1 MAKEVKKVCKVCRKK
16 FSLTY
21 LTKNVTPVVCSCQC
35 AVAWWEHI
43 KSIHKKKPGR
53 ALARNV
59 AAMVGR
65 RSMAEVKF
73 DANFIEGKR
82 SVHAHYEIS
91 QFEYDVAET
100 KKYTPDWTLI
110 VQPGGHHIYIEFK
123 GVLDRD
129 TRKKMKLMKKQHPEL
144 DIRLVFERAANKIM
158 KGSKTTYG
166 MWADQWGFPWADN
179 VLPKEWLK

>member
-1 MAKEVKKVCKVCRKK
+1 MALKRVCNVCGKKYPDTYCTKK
-16 FSLTY
+16 I
-21 LTKNVTPVVCSCQC
+21 NPIVCSCRC
-35 AVAWWEHI
+35 AVVYYDQLP
-43 KSIHKKKPGR
+43 KPKGR
-53 ALARNV
+53 TISREV

-73 DANFIEGKR
+73 DALFIEGKT
-82 SVHAHYEIS
+82 SVDAHYELS
-91 QFEYDVAET
+91 QFEYRVEET
-100 KKYTPDWTLI
+100 KKYTPDWTL
-110 VQPGGHHIYIEFK
+110 HTKSHNLIYIEFK
-123 GVLDRD
+123 GVLDRA

-144 DIRLVFERAANKIM
+144 DIRFVFERAANYIQ